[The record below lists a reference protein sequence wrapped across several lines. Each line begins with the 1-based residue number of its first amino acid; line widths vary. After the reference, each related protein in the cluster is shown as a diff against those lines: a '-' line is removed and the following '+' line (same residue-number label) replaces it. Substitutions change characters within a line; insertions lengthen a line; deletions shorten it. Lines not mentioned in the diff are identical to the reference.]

1 MVHGPAMSESNA
13 EPEARDPLAG
23 EPADAAV
30 NEPAQG
36 PDGSAVN
43 TTDGDTRDDRTDDGE
58 ATTVHGPGVEAEP
71 AGQVIVAV
79 PERTPEEAHEN
90 QNRLWGQ
97 AARAVALGAL
107 VGMGSIAWLRLTFD
121 RSLTLALLTKNEL
134 AMPERNILI
143 SQHLGGAVL
152 GALVVVGALVVG
164 RKRPSNVADLERTA
178 WFVSPLMLLAAVPV
192 VGAHQAWYDNHE
204 SLLPIVLF
212 LALLTERLV
221 SQSAANVPPS
231 LEGFFS
237 FPPAPSARRVE
248 AFVRRH
254 GWLIAIALACV
265 AYAAFMGFYSV
276 RWHNKLG
283 TATFDLG
290 INNNLMYG
298 GLFGNFNQST
308 VIFPDDPQKYIAN
321 HLKVGI
327 YYFLPIYALHP
338 RAETLLAIQATM
350 VGLGALPL
358 FLFARTYV
366 RQWQAAVLALA
377 YLAYYPMHGAT
388 FHENLI
394 PTAAFFVLTLMWAVE
409 RKRTKLAAAFF
420 VLALLM
426 REDMGIP
433 LAVYGSFL
441 LLTGHRARAGAAI
454 AAVSIAWFVFIRFK
468 VMMDYGSWWFPNM
481 YETLWSKP
489 ETGFRSV
496 VKTLIS
502 NPTFV
507 LDHIFVEKKF
517 WYLMHLLVPVAFLP
531 VRRWYLWA
539 ALVPGAFLTLLVTDY
554 DPPIMFSFH
563 YVMHWAPYLF
573 AAAAVA
579 IALIGRSDPLG
590 EARRVGAI
598 VAVAVAS
605 LALTYNYGA
614 FPRRDRALRAG
625 YHHIKFGWS
634 KKEEAAL
641 RHIHRMVA
649 DIPESASV
657 ASTERIGAH
666 LSSRQVF
673 YTLRRGHHDAD
684 YIVANKKGLALD
696 RTSTAV
702 KDALRG
708 GEYGVFGRYG
718 EFVVL
723 KRGAD
728 PEQNDALSKEW
739 GLARKKRTR
748 SADADE
754 ESSSRATDEQEEDSP
769 EAPDTDSGGADP
781 SKGPIAEDDA
791 TLDDSPH
798 GAER

>member
-13 EPEARDPLAG
+13 EPDARDPLAG
-23 EPADAAV
+23 PPAGEAVSEPLPGPAGSSGDTEAEGEPGEAAHDAPLTDAEEVRADANHASSD
-30 NEPAQG
+30 EPPAAPLQTS
-36 PDGSAVN
+36 D
-43 TTDGDTRDDRTDDGE
+43 
-58 ATTVHGPGVEAEP
+58 AERE
-71 AGQVIVAV
+71 Q
-79 PERTPEEAHEN
+79 R
-90 QNRLWGQ
+90 NRVWGQ
-97 AARAVALGAL
+97 AARAIALGAL
-107 VGMGSIAWLRLTFD
+107 IGMGMVAWLRLTLD
-121 RSLTLALLTKNEL
+121 RQLTLALLTKNEME
-134 AMPERNILI
+134 MPARNVLI
-143 SQHLGGAVL
+143 FQHLGGLLV
-152 GALVVVGALVVG
+152 GAGVVIGALVVG
-164 RKRPSNVADLERTA
+164 RKRPENTLAVERMA
-178 WFVSPLMLLAAVPV
+178 WFVAPLMLLAAIPV
-192 VGAHQAWYDNHE
+192 VGAHQAWHDNHE
-204 SLLPIVLF
+204 SLLPVVLF
-212 LALLTERLV
+212 LALITERLV
-221 SQSAANVPPS
+221 SKAAASVPPS
-231 LEGFFS
+231 LDGLFTLPE
-237 FPPAPSARRVE
+237 SANPGRFER
-248 AFVRRH
+248 FLRRH
-254 GWLIAIALACV
+254 AWLLLIACACV

-298 GLFGNFNQST
+298 GLYGKFNQSP

-358 FLFARTYV
+358 FLFARTFV
-366 RQWQAAVLALA
+366 REWQAGVLALA

-409 RKRTKLAAAFF
+409 QRRTKLGAAFF
-420 VLALLM
+420 LLALLM

-441 LLTGHRARAGAAI
+441 LLTGHRARAGAMI
-454 AAVSIAWFVFIRFK
+454 AGISIAWFVFIRFK

-481 YETLWSKP
+481 YESLWSKP

-579 IALIGRSDPLG
+579 IMAIGRSDPLG

-598 VAVAVAS
+598 TAVAVAS

-625 YHHIKFGWS
+625 YHHIRFGWS
-634 KKEEAAL
+634 GKEEATL
-641 RHIHRMVA
+641 GQIHRMVA
-649 DIPESASV
+649 AIPESASV

-666 LSSRQVF
+666 LSSRRLF
-673 YTLRRGHHDAD
+673 YTLRRGHHDAE

-696 RTSTAV
+696 KTSTAV
-702 KDALRG
+702 KDALKSR
-708 GEYGVFGRYG
+708 EYGVVGRYG

-728 PEQNDALSKEW
+728 PEKNGELLDEW
-739 GLARKKRTR
+739 SLTRKKRAPA
-748 SADADE
+748 ADRERTEGNPEGEPEDAPE
-754 ESSSRATDEQEEDSP
+754 TAGDSP
-769 EAPDTDSGGADP
+769 SDADP
-781 SKGPIAEDDA
+781 SKGPVDGED
-791 TLDDSPH
+791 TTTEDSAP
-798 GAER
+798 